1 MKMITPRSAF
11 ARSHLGA
18 FGAVVALCGAVCV
31 PPALA
36 AAAAA
41 PAAGAP
47 SINTQDPTQ
56 LVQDVAS
63 SILKELDANR
73 DAYRKD
79 PTKVRALADKYLL
92 PYFDTQ
98 YAAQL
103 VLGKYWRTATAD
115 QRTRFVNAFKDS
127 MLQNYGNALIEFT
140 ANRLKVQPGRVDP
153 GSDLATVS
161 TTISRD
167 NGATTP
173 VLYVLHKTPDG
184 WKAWDVKIEGIS
196 YVKSFRDDFAAQI
209 DQNGIDAVIARL
221 EAGAKPAGLP
231 APPK

>member
-1 MKMITPRSAF
+1 MNTTVPVKIA
-11 ARSHLGA
+11 LGA
-18 FGAVVALCGAVCV
+18 LVVMALSGVM
-31 PPALA
+31 A
-36 AAAAA
+36 ARAAPSAPAAA
-41 PAAGAP
+41 PAAAV
-47 SINTQDPTQ
+47 NAQDPTQ

-63 SILKELDANR
+63 NILKALDANR
-73 DAYRKD
+73 AAYANNPKM
-79 PTKVRALADKYLL
+79 VRELADKYLL

-103 VLGKYWRTATAD
+103 VLGRYWRSATED
-115 QRTRFVNAFKDS
+115 QRMRFIEAFKDS
-127 MLQNYGNALIEFT
+127 MLQNYGNALVNFT

-153 GSDLATVS
+153 ASDLATVS

-167 NGATTP
+167 DGSTVP

-209 DQNGIDAVIARL
+209 EQKGLEAVITRL
-221 EAGAKPAGLP
+221 QSGERPAGLP
-231 APPK
+231 AASK

>member
-1 MKMITPRSAF
+1 MKASLLDFTR
-11 ARSHLGA
+11 GA
-18 FGAVVALCGAVCV
+18 LGAVVVLCGA
-31 PPALA
+31 AG
-36 AAAAA
+36 AA
-41 PAAGAP
+41 PAVAADTPATGAP
-47 SINTQDPTQ
+47 VVNTQDPTQ

-63 SILKELDANR
+63 SILRDLDANR

-79 PTKVRALADKYLL
+79 PAKVRQLADKYLL

-98 YAAQL
+98 YSARL
-103 VLGKYWRTATAD
+103 VLGKYWRTATPE
-115 QRTRFVNAFKDS
+115 QRMRFVDAFKDS

-140 ANRLKVQPGRVDP
+140 ANRLKVLPGRVDP

-161 TTISRD
+161 TVITRD
-167 NGATTP
+167 NGTTVP

-196 YVKSFRDDFAAQI
+196 YVKSFRDDFGAQI
-209 DQNGIDAVIARL
+209 DQKGLDAVIARL
-221 EAGAKPAGLP
+221 ESGDKPAGLP

>member
-1 MKMITPRSAF
+1 VIKSTVGTLA
-11 ARSHLGA
+11 
-18 FGAVVALCGAVCV
+18 AVVLLTG
-31 PPALA
+31 A
-36 AAAAA
+36 AALTPAVAAA
-41 PAAGAP
+41 PAAAPPAGAP
-47 SINTQDPTQ
+47 TINAQDPTQ

-79 PTKVRALADKYLL
+79 PAKVRALADKYLL

-161 TTISRD
+161 TTITSD
-167 NGATTP
+167 NGTATP

-209 DQNGIDAVIARL
+209 DQKGIDAVIARL
-221 EAGAKPAGLP
+221 ESGAKPAGLP

>member
-1 MKMITPRSAF
+1 MNTTVPVKIA
-11 ARSHLGA
+11 LGA
-18 FGAVVALCGAVCV
+18 LVVMALSGVMAARAA
-31 PPALA
+31 PPAP
-36 AAAAA
+36 AAA
-41 PAAGAP
+41 PAAAV
-47 SINTQDPTQ
+47 NAQDPTQ

-63 SILKELDANR
+63 NILKALDANR
-73 DAYRKD
+73 AAYANNPKM
-79 PTKVRALADKYLL
+79 VRELADKYLL

-103 VLGKYWRTATAD
+103 VLGRYWRSATED
-115 QRTRFVNAFKDS
+115 QRMRFIEAFKDS
-127 MLQNYGNALIEFT
+127 MLQNYGNALVNFT

-153 GSDLATVS
+153 ASDLATVS

-167 NGATTP
+167 DGSTVP

-209 DQNGIDAVIARL
+209 EQKGLEAVITRL
-221 EAGAKPAGLP
+221 QSGERPAGLP
-231 APPK
+231 AASK